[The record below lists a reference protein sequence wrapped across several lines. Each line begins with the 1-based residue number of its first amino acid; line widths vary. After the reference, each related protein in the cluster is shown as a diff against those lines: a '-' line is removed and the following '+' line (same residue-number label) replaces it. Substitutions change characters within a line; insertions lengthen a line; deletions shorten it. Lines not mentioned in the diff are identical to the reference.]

1 MGMVRRCVDDY
12 KMIEANDRIA
22 VGLSGGKDSIALLA
36 LLAAMR
42 EYYPLPYELTAISID
57 LGFGMDFSPIRGPEG
72 NIEYLAWLEKDG
84 AESIVPDLDTLIEAS
99 HAAHGKDETP

>member
-1 MGMVRRCVDDY
+1 MQKMMGMVRRCVDDY

-57 LGFGMDFSPIRGPEG
+57 LGFGMDFSPIARQCE
-72 NIEYLAWLEKDG
+72 EWKCFW
-84 AESIVPDLDTLIEAS
+84 V
-99 HAAHGKDETP
+99 